1 MTKYATV
8 RTFIWMAALLP
19 MLAQAEFLDLASTP
33 LQTSGSSDVK
43 PNLMFILDDSGSM
56 GNTHTPDWASTS
68 YNALFENASYNTQYY
83 NPNVTYLPAVTANN
97 VSMGSQTTFTA
108 VKVDVTDTGS
118 AKGGTVNLTGNADYF
133 AFVPG
138 EYCTTAALTSCQK
151 SSQQTAAYMFPA
163 EIRWCTSATEARA
176 ASPTGSSTCQGI
188 NDQNAYKFLR
198 QPRAAY
204 TLRITGVSGQV
215 FVDSIKIN
223 NIELLS
229 GTVSLT
235 TNNNSTLANAIVK
248 SASGSTRGLCDSASS
263 SAVTATSN
271 INVYGN
277 CQAAQ
282 TALISNSGGV
292 IKFTTIV
299 GAPINPNAPVQIAVR
314 GNVSIVGTWDQSSA
328 DVPGSMVYVK
338 ITDSL
343 DKYTAPGSA
352 EKSADRTDCK
362 GATCT
367 YLEEMT
373 NYANWYTYYKT
384 RLQSMKTAASLAFSN
399 MDSRYRVGFM
409 RICDPGNSNTFLS
422 VAPFD
427 STQKS
432 SWYNRLY
439 ATSDVCD
446 HTPIRVALSQAGR
459 YFAGEKNVGTTDPM
473 QYACQPNFT
482 LLTTDGYWNED
493 LTRSPKTPKRIKGVT
508 NIGDLDGS
516 AIKPQLDSSAVA
528 NTLADTAKY
537 FYDTDIR
544 DAEFSNCNGA
554 LGSSVCGTIKDYPK
568 QNMTTLTLGL
578 GIDGTLVY
586 TDNYVNQSVGD
597 YNDLKLGNKSWPNPF
612 VLTNGQPNGSRI
624 DDLWHAAV
632 NAGGIYYSAKNPK
645 LLRESLAKGLAEI
658 KSIQG
663 ASAAA
668 AASSLA
674 PTTGDNFQYVASYQ
688 TVKWIG
694 NLEARTVDV
703 KSLETSTNA
712 VWCVE
717 NVAATA
723 CPASTEETRITG
735 NGTTSIYCKSS
746 NSDQSSCDK
755 AGGILGAVLGTSET
769 SSCYVE
775 VAGSC
780 KGRLQTQVANGTRK
794 ILFNSGNSLVSF
806 TADSLSADQR
816 DILSAGYLNLSQMK
830 GLPDSDVKIKDVNKV
845 SKLVDYLRGNKT
857 YEDTSINTVAANR
870 LFRERQATLGDI
882 SQSRPNYF
890 KTSNVGYLDG
900 NYKAFKASTASR
912 TPAVYVGAND
922 GMLHAFNANTGDE
935 LWAFIP
941 TPAIANLAN
950 LADKEYGASYHT
962 NFVNGSPE
970 VADVCVSG
978 CSGSS
983 AVWRTILVS
992 GLNGGGR
999 GYFAL
1004 DVTVPESPVFLW
1016 EFNAQPSGGNSSLGF
1031 TYGNPVVTKMQDGR
1045 WVVVF
1050 TSGYNNGD
1058 AAGKLSDGNL
1068 KPNSPKGD
1076 GRGYVFVRDAI
1087 TGAEIKTLTTGEG
1100 NAAAPSGLSRISAYA
1115 EQMFENNTAVNIYGG
1130 DLNGNVWR
1138 FNINTGAVTKIATLS
1153 IGTEAQRI
1161 TTQPELGKVDKNVVL
1176 MIGTGKFLEPA
1187 DLTNTPVNSAYV
1199 IKDSGQTSPISRVQ
1213 SNVLTA
1219 VTLSADRKV
1228 TSSKTPDFDTG
1239 YGWYVDFPA
1248 GERVNLDPLLLNGVL
1263 LMPTLVPS
1271 SQACSGAGYGW
1282 FNYFDYKKGSSL
1294 LASGIVS
1301 EKMTTPAVGYNIV
1314 YDSKGVPHVVVTG
1327 SNDPTPQQLSMDDQ
1341 VFGVSGTGT
1350 TTEIFKQKTNGSYG
1364 TKQSWHELIQ

>member
-1 MTKYATV
+1 MTKHFTIP
-8 RTFIWMAALLP
+8 TFIWLGVLLP
-19 MLAQAEFLDLASTP
+19 LFAQAEFLDLASTP

-56 GNTHTPDWASTS
+56 GNTYTPDWANTS
-68 YNALFENASYNTQYY
+68 YNLLFDNSAYNTQYY
-83 NPNVTYLPAVTANN
+83 NPNVTYAPAVTASN
-97 VSMGSQTTFTA
+97 VSMGNQTTFTA
-108 VKVDVTDTGS
+108 VKVDVTDTGA
-118 AKGGTVNLTGNADYF
+118 AKGGTVNLTGSADYF
-133 AFVPG
+133 AFVSG

-151 SSQQTAAYMFPA
+151 ASQQSSTNMFPA
-163 EIRWCTSATEARA
+163 DIRWCNSSAEAKA
-176 ASPTGSSTCQGI
+176 AAVSGAMACQGI
-188 NDQNAYKFLR
+188 NDQSTYKYLR

-204 TLRITGVSGQV
+204 TLTITGVSGQV
-215 FVDSIKIN
+215 YVDSIKIN

-229 GTVSLT
+229 GTVSAT
-235 TNNNSTLANAIVK
+235 SNTGLANAIVA
-248 SASGSTRGLCDSASS
+248 SASNSTKGFCDSANTTAVTSS
-263 SAVTATSN
+263 ST
-271 INVYGN
+271 IRVYGN

-282 TALISNSGGV
+282 TFVSSNSSGV

-299 GAPINPNAPVQIAVR
+299 GAPINTSAPVQITFR
-314 GNVSIVGTWDQSSA
+314 GTASIVGRWDQSTA

-338 ITDSL
+338 ITDTL
-343 DKYTAPGSA
+343 DRYTAPGSV
-352 EKSADRTDCK
+352 EKSPDRTDCT
-362 GATCT
+362 GSTCT
-367 YLEEMT
+367 YQQEMT

-384 RLQSMKTAASLAFSN
+384 RLQSMKTAASQAFSN
-399 MDSRYRVGFM
+399 MDSRYRIGFM
-409 RICDPGNSNTFLS
+409 RICDPGNSNTFLG

-427 STQKS
+427 SSQKS
-432 SWYNRLY
+432 TWYNRLY
-439 ATSDVCD
+439 AASDVCGY
-446 HTPIRVALSQAGR
+446 TPIRVALSQAGR
-459 YFAGEKNVGTTDPM
+459 YFAGEKKLNSVDPM

-493 LTRSPKTPKRIKGVT
+493 GQSSKPTPKKIAGLVDVGNT
-508 NIGDLDGS
+508 DGGS
-516 AIKPQLDSSAVA
+516 TPKPQFDSSNAA

-544 DAEFSNCNGA
+544 DAALSNCSGA
-554 LGSSVCGTIKDYPK
+554 LGSSVCGTANDYAK
-568 QNMTTLTLGL
+568 QNMVTLTLGL

-586 TDNYVNQSVGD
+586 TDDYKNQAVGD
-597 YNDLKLGNKSWPNPF
+597 YNDLKVGTKNWPNP
-612 VLTNGQPNGSRI
+612 LPKADGTRI

-632 NAGGIYYSAKNPK
+632 NAGGTYYSAKNPK
-645 LLRESLAKGLAEI
+645 LLRESLAKGLSEI
-658 KSIQG
+658 KAIQG

-688 TVKWIG
+688 TVKWTG
-694 NLEARTVDV
+694 NLEARTVDL

-717 NVAATA
+717 NVTATA
-723 CPASTEETRITG
+723 CPANTEETRITG
-735 NGTTSIYCKSS
+735 NGSTSIYCKAT

-755 AGGILGAVLGTSET
+755 AGGILGAVLGTNET

-780 KGRLQTQVANGTRK
+780 KGRLQKQVAEGSRK
-794 ILFNSGNSLVSF
+794 IFINANNSLVSF
-806 TADSLSADQR
+806 TADNLSADQR
-816 DILSAGYLNLSQMK
+816 STLTTGYLNLSQMK
-830 GLPDSDVKIKDVNKV
+830 GLPNSDTRITDTSKV
-845 SKLVDYLRGNKT
+845 AKLVDYLRGNKT
-857 YEDTSINTVAANR
+857 YEDTSINTIPANR

-900 NYKAFKASTASR
+900 NYKAFKASTANR

-941 TPAIANLAN
+941 TPAIDNLAN
-950 LADKEYGASYHT
+950 LADKEYGANFHT

-970 VADVCVSG
+970 VADVCISG
-978 CSGSS
+978 CSGNS

-999 GYFAL
+999 GYFAI
-1004 DVTVPESPVFLW
+1004 DVTSPEAPVLLW
-1016 EFNAQPSGGNSSLGF
+1016 EFNAQVPGVNSNLGF
-1031 TYGNPVVTKMQDGR
+1031 TYGNPVITKMQDGR

-1050 TSGYNNGD
+1050 TSGYNNGND
-1058 AAGKLSDGNL
+1058 ARKLSDGTL
-1068 KPNSPKGD
+1068 KANSPKGD
-1076 GRGYVFVRDAI
+1076 GRGYLYVRDAY
-1087 TGAEIKTLTTGEG
+1087 TGNEVRTLTTAEG
-1100 NAAAPSGLSRISAYA
+1100 TAAAPSGLSRISAYA
-1115 EQMFENNTAVNIYGG
+1115 DQMFENNTAVNIYGG

-1138 FNINTGAVTKIATLS
+1138 FNMNTGAVTKIATLS

-1161 TTQPELGKVDKNVVL
+1161 TTQPELGKIDKNMVL

-1187 DLTNTPVNSAYV
+1187 DLTNTPVNSVYV
-1199 IKDSGQTSPISRVQ
+1199 IKDNGQTSPITRSQ
-1213 SNVLTA
+1213 SNVLTT
-1219 VTLSADRKV
+1219 VTLSSDRKV
-1228 TSSKTPDFDTG
+1228 SSSKTPNFETG
-1239 YGWYVDFPA
+1239 YGWFVDFPA

-1263 LMPTLVPS
+1263 LVPTLVPT

-1301 EKMTTPAVGYNIV
+1301 ERMTTPAVGYNIV

-1341 VFGVSGTGT
+1341 VFGLSGSGT